1 VVTVPGK
8 RLEPGVSSFSRAEV
22 RQLPGA
28 FGDPFRALEA
38 LPGVTP
44 VFSGLPYFYVRGA
57 PPGNVGYFLDD
68 IEVPLLYH
76 FALGPS
82 VVNPAM
88 VDRVDL
94 FPGAYPARYGRFAGA
109 ILAAKTL
116 PPEHRFHGET
126 TIRIFDAGGVVE
138 APFAE
143 RRGAALVG
151 GRYSYTALALSL
163 LAPGVDLQYWD
174 YQARVA
180 FAVGRHDT
188 LTLFGF
194 GSYDY
199 LGQRGETGFS
209 TQFHRVSLR
218 ADHAVSKNTDVRV
231 SAAVGLDRTAT
242 GDLFGVRDRS
252 GALRT
257 DIDHRVSR
265 TAELRVGSDITLDAY
280 DIRLNPNSTS
290 SDTSDPTSRATG
302 ETLFPTRLDTASGLW
317 ADVVLKPEPG
327 VSVTPGLRFDYY
339 SSNGFATVGVD
350 PRISTRIELSRRLS
364 VVHTLGLA
372 HQPPSFIVPI
382 PGFSISGLD
391 SGLQESVQAS
401 SGIEADLFAHI
412 TGTLTVFDA
421 IFLNMTDPLSSGEI
435 ERYLDRTQGS
445 AVGLEF
451 SLRRP
456 FTERLG
462 GFLSYTLSR
471 SMRSFGRET
480 YPSRYDRTHV
490 LNLALGYKLGR
501 GWMAGSRLVYYSGFP
516 VQDSV
521 ASSQLFAAKPL
532 RKKNPPRS
540 PGFYRIDARLEKR
553 WQLSET
559 SWWSLVFEFLN
570 ATLRKEPVD
579 VNCDV
584 TSCRVT
590 EIGPVSIPSIGVEAG
605 F

>member
-1 VVTVPGK
+1 MSPRSTAACALFALALIFTLGARAAENSAQAELTPPTPLSVAAPEYPKGSSGNAVVILELVINPSGEVQDARVVDGEEPFATAAVQAARAWRFEPARRKGQPVAARIRFEVRFNEPTPAPTPTTPTETEPTPPASKTRGAPTEELVVTVPGK

-456 FTERLG
+456 FTE
-462 GFLSYTLSR
+462 
-471 SMRSFGRET
+471 
-480 YPSRYDRTHV
+480 
-490 LNLALGYKLGR
+490 
-501 GWMAGSRLVYYSGFP
+501 
-516 VQDSV
+516 
-521 ASSQLFAAKPL
+521 
-532 RKKNPPRS
+532 
-540 PGFYRIDARLEKR
+540 
-553 WQLSET
+553 
-559 SWWSLVFEFLN
+559 
-570 ATLRKEPVD
+570 
-579 VNCDV
+579 
-584 TSCRVT
+584 
-590 EIGPVSIPSIGVEAG
+590 
-605 F
+605 